1 MINNNNKEEKAV
13 LKGKRKRKRL
23 KYIAILPSLVT
34 LMNGFCGFMSIL
46 LASQGPDMVWR
57 PHLLPGTNVSY
68 FALAGYII
76 FLGMIAD
83 VLDGHLARISKSTSS
98 FGAQLDSLCDAITFG
113 VAPAFLMLKLV
124 QVHLHYFQFV
134 RNQPAALSGR
144 VVFLIAVLY
153 VICAIIRL
161 ARFNVETTV
170 EDSHLSFAGL
180 PTPPAAGTIVSL
192 VIFQQDLLPKI
203 TKWPEGF
210 VNASEFASVW
220 TLPVITLMAA
230 ILMVTRIPYPHIV
243 NRVLRGKKQFSTFL
257 LVVFVVLLVI
267 WNIQLAMALGFCVF
281 VVYGLIHWLITR
293 LIRSIRKEGKTETPY
308 SPDPKAVTPPPQ
320 TQAPD

>member
-1 MINNNNKEEKAV
+1 MNKMNNEEKLA
-13 LKGKRKRKRL
+13 LKGRRKRRRL

-34 LMNGFCGFMSIL
+34 LMNGFCGFASIL

-57 PHLLPGTNVSY
+57 PLLLPKTNISY
-68 FALAGYII
+68 FALAGYLI

-98 FGAQLDSLCDAITFG
+98 FGAQLDSLCDVISFG

-124 QVHLHYFQFV
+124 QAHLHYFQFV
-134 RNQPAALSGR
+134 NNQPAALSGR
-144 VVFLIAVLY
+144 VVFLIAILY
-153 VICAIIRL
+153 VMCAIIRL
-161 ARFNVETTV
+161 ARFNVETSA
-170 EDSHLSFAGL
+170 EDAHLSFAGL
-180 PTPPAAGTIVSL
+180 PSPPAAGTIVSL

-203 TKWPEGF
+203 TKWPVEF
-210 VNASEFASVW
+210 INASGFAAVW
-220 TLPVITLMAA
+220 ALPVITLMAG

-257 LVVFVVLLVI
+257 LVLFTVLLII
-267 WNIQLAMALGFCVF
+267 WNIQLAMALGFCLF

-293 LIRSIRKEGKTETPY
+293 LIRSVKKEGKTETP
-308 SPDPKAVTPPPQ
+308 PPPDQ
-320 TQAPD
+320 QQGL

>member
-1 MINNNNKEEKAV
+1 MNNLTKEEKAA
-13 LKGKRKRKRL
+13 LKGKRKRRRL

-34 LMNGFCGFMSIL
+34 LMNGFCGFASIL

-68 FALAGYII
+68 FALAGYMI

-124 QVHLHYFQFV
+124 QVNARYFQLV
-134 RNQPAALSGR
+134 NNQPATLSGR
-144 VVFLIAVLY
+144 VVFLVAILY

-161 ARFNVETTV
+161 ARFNVETTA
-170 EDSHLSFAGL
+170 EDAHLSFAGL

-192 VIFQQDLLPKI
+192 VIFQQDFLPKI
-203 TKWPEGF
+203 TKWPAEF
-210 VNASEFASVW
+210 INASEFVAVW
-220 TLPVITLMAA
+220 ALPVITLMAG

-243 NRVLRGKKQFSTFL
+243 NRILRGKKQFSTFL
-257 LVVFVVLLVI
+257 LVVFTVLLII
-267 WNIQLAMALGFCVF
+267 WNIQLAMALGFCIF
-281 VVYGLIHWLITR
+281 VVYGLIQWLFTR
-293 LIRSIRKEGKTETPY
+293 LIRAIKKETRTETLQP
-308 SPDPKAVTPPPQ
+308 PDQIAESKEQ
-320 TQAPD
+320 S

>member
-1 MINNNNKEEKAV
+1 MINKEEKAAI
-13 LKGKRKRKRL
+13 KGRKKRRRL

-34 LMNGFCGFMSIL
+34 LMNGLCGFASIL
-46 LASQGPDMVWR
+46 LASRGPDMVWR
-57 PHLLPGTNVSY
+57 PHLLPRTNVSY
-68 FALAGYII
+68 FALAGYMI

-124 QVHLHYFQFV
+124 QVNAHYFQLV
-134 RNQPAALSGR
+134 NNQPAALSGR
-144 VVFLIAVLY
+144 VVLLIAILY
-153 VICAIIRL
+153 VMCAIIRL
-161 ARFNVETTV
+161 ARFNVETSA
-170 EDSHLSFAGL
+170 EDTHLSFAGL

-203 TKWPEGF
+203 TKWPEVF
-210 VNASEFASVW
+210 INASEFAAVW
-220 TLPVITLMAA
+220 ALPVITLLAG

-257 LVVFVVLLVI
+257 LIVFTVLLII

-281 VVYGLIHWLITR
+281 VVYGLVNWLVTR
-293 LIRSIRKEGKTETPY
+293 LIRSIKRETKAETPKPLERQP
-308 SPDPKAVTPPPQ
+308 SERQETL
-320 TQAPD
+320 